1 MGPVQL
7 NNLALKCYRLMI
19 NKDNKKN
26 RVRPMADSN
35 IKTSS
40 PMTFNHF
47 RYDVRKKRKKKEKK
61 IAIVVVFPSVL
72 LTKGYDI

>member
-1 MGPVQL
+1 MVDG
-7 NNLALKCYRLMI
+7 K
-19 NKDNKKN
+19 
-26 RVRPMADSN
+26 

-47 RYDVRKKRKKKEKK
+47 RYDVKKKKKKKK

-72 LTKGYDI
+72 LTKCYDIYLTTKET